1 MVYFLRGEIYVV
13 AEVAE
18 VKEDIGNC
26 EEFLEREFILFIL
39 RP

>member
-1 MVYFLRGEIYVV
+1 MMYFLWKTFDVV

-26 EEFLEREFILFIL
+26 EELPEREFILFIL

>member
-1 MVYFLRGEIYVV
+1 MIHFFQEVFDVV

-26 EEFLEREFILFIL
+26 EEFIKREFILFIL